1 MEMIIGGAY
10 QGKTEYA
17 KKEYREKH
25 LCSVDCC
32 DAEIAD
38 ERFHIPAMM
47 RKKGD
52 IIVDFIIFPAT
63 WNVCMTV

>member
-1 MEMIIGGAY
+1 MRFR
-10 QGKTEYA
+10 KKEYV

-25 LCSVDCC
+25 LCLVDFC

-52 IIVDFIIFPAT
+52 IIVDFIIFPVT